1 MNPFAPPIGMQSLRS
16 RKPSESQAKAQPPR
30 QNTMRKP
37 NPAARDA
44 ERRATRVGE
53 KMKKRMSMRYADI
66 SLPANI
72 VGVPDVPSLPA
83 GLRSAPL
90 HEDGALVEEPGSFV
104 EEPNDEMKEEE
115 LKLLDKD
122 DFDPDACASSCRCIA
137 SVCAWEA
144 GGLMLAGG
152 GQTSS

>member
-1 MNPFAPPIGMQSLRS
+1 MQSLRT
-16 RKPSESQAKAQPPR
+16 RKPSESRPKGSQR
-30 QNTMRKP
+30 QGTIRKP
-37 NPAARDA
+37 NPAARDPD
-44 ERRATRVGE
+44 RRATRVGE

-122 DFDPDACASSCRCIA
+122 DFDPDACTFSSVLLRACVRA
-137 SVCAWEA
+137 
-144 GGLMLAGG
+144 
-152 GQTSS
+152 

>member
-1 MNPFAPPIGMQSLRS
+1 MNPFAPPLGTQSLRS
-16 RKPSESQAKAQPPR
+16 RKPSESRAKAQQSR
-30 QNTMRKP
+30 QNTTRKP

-122 DFDPDACASSCRCIA
+122 DFDPDACAFSYFMR
-137 SVCAWEA
+137 VCGRAREA
-144 GGLMLAGG
+144 GIDVGWGR
-152 GQTSS
+152 QTSS